1 MSYVKSVSGSDYR
14 FLVRGVMLY
23 HTCPWLNLL
32 NGPLMF
38 KRRYVTLLPLFVLLA
53 ACSSKPKPT
62 ETETTT
68 GTPSGGF
75 LLEPQHNVMQM
86 GGDFANNPNAQQF
99 IDKMVNKHGFDRQQ
113 LQEILSQAKRLDSV
127 LRLMDNQAPTTSVKP
142 PSGPNGAWLRYRKKF
157 ITPDNVQ
164 NGVVFWNQYEDALNR
179 AWQVYGVPPEII
191 VGIIGVETRW
201 GRVMGKTRI
210 LDALATLSFNYPRRA
225 EYFSGELETFLLM
238 ARDEQDDPLNLKGS
252 FAGAMGYGQF
262 MPSSYKQY
270 AVDFSGDGHIN
281 LWDPV
286 DAIGSVA
293 NYFKAHGWVKGDQ
306 VAIMANG
313 QAPGLPNGFKTKYS
327 ISQLAAAGLTPQQPL
342 GNHQQASLLRLDVGT
357 GYQYWY
363 GLPNFYTI
371 TRYNHSTHYAMA
383 VWQLG
388 QANQCSDCQNVVA
401 GEIDLPVRKHL
412 LNSLPQTAE
421 ILPFR

>member
-62 ETETTT
+62 ETDTTT

-99 IDKMVNKHGFDRQQ
+99 IDRMVNKHGFDRQQ

-306 VAIMANG
+306 VAVMANG
-313 QAPGLPNGFKTKYS
+313 QAPGLPNGFKTRYS

-388 QANQCSDCQNVVA
+388 QAVA
-401 GEIDLPVRKHL
+401 LARV
-412 LNSLPQTAE
+412 Q
-421 ILPFR
+421 

>member
-62 ETETTT
+62 ETDTTT

-201 GRVMGKTRI
+201 GRVMGKTGI

-306 VAIMANG
+306 VAVMANG

-388 QANQCSDCQNVVA
+388 QAVA
-401 GEIDLPVRKHL
+401 LARV
-412 LNSLPQTAE
+412 Q
-421 ILPFR
+421 

>member
-113 LQEILSQAKRLDSV
+113 LQEILSQANRLDSV

-306 VAIMANG
+306 VAVMANG
-313 QAPGLPNGFKTKYS
+313 QAPGLPNGFKTRYS

-388 QANQCSDCQNVVA
+388 QAVA
-401 GEIDLPVRKHL
+401 LARV
-412 LNSLPQTAE
+412 Q
-421 ILPFR
+421 

>member
-62 ETETTT
+62 ETDTTT

-179 AWQVYGVPPEII
+179 AWQVYGVPPKII

-306 VAIMANG
+306 VAVMANG

-388 QANQCSDCQNVVA
+388 QAVA
-401 GEIDLPVRKHL
+401 LARV
-412 LNSLPQTAE
+412 Q
-421 ILPFR
+421 

>member
-62 ETETTT
+62 ETDTTT

-306 VAIMANG
+306 VAVMANG

-342 GNHQQASLLRLDVGT
+342 GNHQQASLLRLDVGS

-388 QANQCSDCQNVVA
+388 QAVA
-401 GEIDLPVRKHL
+401 LARV
-412 LNSLPQTAE
+412 Q
-421 ILPFR
+421 

>member
-1 MSYVKSVSGSDYR
+1 
-14 FLVRGVMLY
+14 
-23 HTCPWLNLL
+23 
-32 NGPLMF
+32 MF

-62 ETETTT
+62 ETDTTT

-306 VAIMANG
+306 VAVMANG

-371 TRYNHSTHYAMA
+371 TRYNRSTHYAMA

-388 QANQCSDCQNVVA
+388 QAVA
-401 GEIDLPVRKHL
+401 LARV
-412 LNSLPQTAE
+412 Q
-421 ILPFR
+421 

>member
-270 AVDFSGDGHIN
+270 AVDFSGNGHIN

-306 VAIMANG
+306 VAVMANG

-388 QANQCSDCQNVVA
+388 QAVA
-401 GEIDLPVRKHL
+401 LARV
-412 LNSLPQTAE
+412 Q
-421 ILPFR
+421 

>member
-62 ETETTT
+62 ETDTTT

-306 VAIMANG
+306 VAVMANG

-388 QANQCSDCQNVVA
+388 QAVA
-401 GEIDLPVRKHL
+401 LVRV
-412 LNSLPQTAE
+412 Q
-421 ILPFR
+421 

>member
-62 ETETTT
+62 ETDTTT

-293 NYFKAHGWVKGDQ
+293 NYFKAHGWVKGEQ
-306 VAIMANG
+306 VAVMANG

-388 QANQCSDCQNVVA
+388 QAVA
-401 GEIDLPVRKHL
+401 LARV
-412 LNSLPQTAE
+412 Q
-421 ILPFR
+421 

>member
-62 ETETTT
+62 ETDTTT

-306 VAIMANG
+306 VAVMANG

-383 VWQLG
+383 VWQFG
-388 QANQCSDCQNVVA
+388 QAVA
-401 GEIDLPVRKHL
+401 LARV
-412 LNSLPQTAE
+412 Q
-421 ILPFR
+421 

>member
-62 ETETTT
+62 ETDTTT

-306 VAIMANG
+306 VAVMANG

-327 ISQLAAAGLTPQQPL
+327 ISQLAAAGLTPKQPL

-388 QANQCSDCQNVVA
+388 QAVA
-401 GEIDLPVRKHL
+401 LARV
-412 LNSLPQTAE
+412 Q
-421 ILPFR
+421 

>member
-62 ETETTT
+62 ETDTTT

-99 IDKMVNKHGFDRQQ
+99 IDRMVNKHGFDRQQ

-306 VAIMANG
+306 VAVMANG

-327 ISQLAAAGLTPQQPL
+327 ISQLATAGLTPQQPL

-388 QANQCSDCQNVVA
+388 QAVA
-401 GEIDLPVRKHL
+401 LARV
-412 LNSLPQTAE
+412 Q
-421 ILPFR
+421 

>member
-14 FLVRGVMLY
+14 FLVRGGMLY

-38 KRRYVTLLPLFVLLA
+38 KRRYVTLLPLFMLLA

-306 VAIMANG
+306 VAVMANG
-313 QAPGLPNGFKTKYS
+313 QAAGLPNGFKTRYS

-388 QANQCSDCQNVVA
+388 QAVA
-401 GEIDLPVRKHL
+401 LARV
-412 LNSLPQTAE
+412 Q
-421 ILPFR
+421 

>member
-127 LRLMDNQAPTTSVKP
+127 LRLMDDQAPSTSVKP

-238 ARDEQDDPLNLKGS
+238 ARNEQDDPLNLKGS

-306 VAIMANG
+306 VAVMANG

-388 QANQCSDCQNVVA
+388 QAVA
-401 GEIDLPVRKHL
+401 LARV
-412 LNSLPQTAE
+412 Q
-421 ILPFR
+421 

>member
-14 FLVRGVMLY
+14 FLVRGGMLY

-99 IDKMVNKHGFDRQQ
+99 IDRMVNKHGFDRQQ

-306 VAIMANG
+306 VAVMANG
-313 QAPGLPNGFKTKYS
+313 QAPGLPNGFKTRYS

-342 GNHQQASLLRLDVGT
+342 GNYQQASLLRLDVGT

-388 QANQCSDCQNVVA
+388 QAVA
-401 GEIDLPVRKHL
+401 LARV
-412 LNSLPQTAE
+412 Q
-421 ILPFR
+421 

>member
-62 ETETTT
+62 ETDTTT

-306 VAIMANG
+306 VAVMANG
-313 QAPGLPNGFKTKYS
+313 QAPGLPNGFKTRYS
-327 ISQLAAAGLTPQQPL
+327 ISQLATAGLTPQQPL

-388 QANQCSDCQNVVA
+388 QAVA
-401 GEIDLPVRKHL
+401 LARV
-412 LNSLPQTAE
+412 Q
-421 ILPFR
+421 

>member
-62 ETETTT
+62 ETDTTT

-262 MPSSYKQY
+262 MPLSYKQY

-306 VAIMANG
+306 VAVMANG

-388 QANQCSDCQNVVA
+388 QAVA
-401 GEIDLPVRKHL
+401 LARV
-412 LNSLPQTAE
+412 Q
-421 ILPFR
+421 

>member
-62 ETETTT
+62 ETDTTT

-127 LRLMDNQAPTTSVKP
+127 LLLMDNQAPTTSVKP

-306 VAIMANG
+306 VAVMANG

-371 TRYNHSTHYAMA
+371 TCYNHSTHYAMA

-388 QANQCSDCQNVVA
+388 QAVA
-401 GEIDLPVRKHL
+401 LARV
-412 LNSLPQTAE
+412 Q
-421 ILPFR
+421 

>member
-1 MSYVKSVSGSDYR
+1 LCYVKSVLGSDYR
-14 FLVRGVMLY
+14 FLVRGGMLY

-32 NGPLMF
+32 NGLLMF

-99 IDKMVNKHGFDRQQ
+99 IDKMVKKHGFNRQQ

-306 VAIMANG
+306 VAVMANG

-388 QANQCSDCQNVVA
+388 QAVA
-401 GEIDLPVRKHL
+401 LARV
-412 LNSLPQTAE
+412 Q
-421 ILPFR
+421 

>member
-62 ETETTT
+62 ETDTTT

-113 LQEILSQAKRLDSV
+113 LQEIISQAKRLDSV

-306 VAIMANG
+306 VAVMANG

-388 QANQCSDCQNVVA
+388 QAVA
-401 GEIDLPVRKHL
+401 LARV
-412 LNSLPQTAE
+412 Q
-421 ILPFR
+421 

>member
-14 FLVRGVMLY
+14 FLVRGGMLY

-38 KRRYVTLLPLFVLLA
+38 KRRYVTLLPLFMLLA

-262 MPSSYKQY
+262 MSSSYKQY

-306 VAIMANG
+306 VAVMANG
-313 QAPGLPNGFKTKYS
+313 QAPGLPNGFKTRYS

-388 QANQCSDCQNVVA
+388 QAVA
-401 GEIDLPVRKHL
+401 LARV
-412 LNSLPQTAE
+412 Q
-421 ILPFR
+421 

>member
-306 VAIMANG
+306 VAVMANG
-313 QAPGLPNGFKTKYS
+313 QAPGLPNGFKTRYS

-388 QANQCSDCQNVVA
+388 
-401 GEIDLPVRKHL
+401 
-412 LNSLPQTAE
+412 
-421 ILPFR
+421 

>member
-293 NYFKAHGWVKGDQ
+293 NSFHAHGWVKGDQ
-306 VAIMANG
+306 VAVMANG
-313 QAPGLPNGFKTKYS
+313 QAPGLPNGFKTRYS

-388 QANQCSDCQNVVA
+388 QAVA
-401 GEIDLPVRKHL
+401 LARV
-412 LNSLPQTAE
+412 Q
-421 ILPFR
+421 

>member
-1 MSYVKSVSGSDYR
+1 LSYVKSVSGSDYR

-99 IDKMVNKHGFDRQQ
+99 IDRMVNKHGFDRQQ

-164 NGVVFWNQYEDALNR
+164 NGVVFWSQYEDALNR

-306 VAIMANG
+306 VAVMANG
-313 QAPGLPNGFKTKYS
+313 QAPGLPNGFKTRYS

-388 QANQCSDCQNVVA
+388 QAVA
-401 GEIDLPVRKHL
+401 LARV
-412 LNSLPQTAE
+412 Q
-421 ILPFR
+421 

>member
-62 ETETTT
+62 ETDTTT

-306 VAIMANG
+306 VAVMANG

-342 GNHQQASLLRLDVGT
+342 GNHNKPACCVWMLAPATSTGT
-357 GYQYWY
+357 VCRTST
-363 GLPNFYTI
+363 PSPVTTTAPI
-371 TRYNHSTHYAMA
+371 TQWRS
-383 VWQLG
+383 G
-388 QANQCSDCQNVVA
+388 S
-401 GEIDLPVRKHL
+401 
-412 LNSLPQTAE
+412 
-421 ILPFR
+421 

>member
-38 KRRYVTLLPLFVLLA
+38 KRRYVTLLSLFVLLA

-99 IDKMVNKHGFDRQQ
+99 IDRMVNKHGFDRQQ

-306 VAIMANG
+306 VAVMANG
-313 QAPGLPNGFKTKYS
+313 QAPGLPNGFKTRYS

-388 QANQCSDCQNVVA
+388 QAVA
-401 GEIDLPVRKHL
+401 LARV
-412 LNSLPQTAE
+412 Q
-421 ILPFR
+421 

>member
-62 ETETTT
+62 KTETTT

-75 LLEPQHNVMQM
+75 LLEPQHNVTQM

-306 VAIMANG
+306 VAVMANG

-388 QANQCSDCQNVVA
+388 QAVA
-401 GEIDLPVRKHL
+401 LARV
-412 LNSLPQTAE
+412 Q
-421 ILPFR
+421 

>member
-252 FAGAMGYGQF
+252 FAWAMGYGQF

-306 VAIMANG
+306 VAVMANG

-327 ISQLAAAGLTPQQPL
+327 ISQLTAAGLTPQQPL

-388 QANQCSDCQNVVA
+388 QAVA
-401 GEIDLPVRKHL
+401 LARV
-412 LNSLPQTAE
+412 Q
-421 ILPFR
+421 

>member
-238 ARDEQDDPLNLKGS
+238 ARDEQDDPLDLKGS

-306 VAIMANG
+306 VAVMANG

-388 QANQCSDCQNVVA
+388 QAVA
-401 GEIDLPVRKHL
+401 LARV
-412 LNSLPQTAE
+412 Q
-421 ILPFR
+421 

>member
-62 ETETTT
+62 ETDTTT

-210 LDALATLSFNYPRRA
+210 LDALATLSFNYPRRT

-270 AVDFSGDGHIN
+270 AVDFAPLALAVGGVRPSDAHAFVDLDAAPFERFQNVILRSGDEP
-281 LWDPV
+281 LR
-286 DAIGSVA
+286 IGVLDTQD
-293 NYFKAHGWVKGDQ
+293 HR
-306 VAIMANG
+306 
-313 QAPGLPNGFKTKYS
+313 
-327 ISQLAAAGLTPQQPL
+327 
-342 GNHQQASLLRLDVGT
+342 SLV
-357 GYQYWY
+357 
-363 GLPNFYTI
+363 P
-371 TRYNHSTHYAMA
+371 
-383 VWQLG
+383 
-388 QANQCSDCQNVVA
+388 A
-401 GEIDLPVRKHL
+401 GEQVVVQCRTDAADVQRPGGAGREAHP
-412 LNSLPQTAE
+412 NWSFHSC
-421 ILPFR
+421 IL

>member
-14 FLVRGVMLY
+14 FLVRGGMLY

-38 KRRYVTLLPLFVLLA
+38 KRRYVTLLPLFMLLA

-270 AVDFSGDGHIN
+270 AVDFNGDGHIN

-306 VAIMANG
+306 VAVMANG
-313 QAPGLPNGFKTKYS
+313 QAPGLPNGFKTRYS

-388 QANQCSDCQNVVA
+388 QAVA
-401 GEIDLPVRKHL
+401 LARV
-412 LNSLPQTAE
+412 Q
-421 ILPFR
+421 

>member
-62 ETETTT
+62 ETDTTT

-306 VAIMANG
+306 VAVMANG

-371 TRYNHSTHYAMA
+371 SRYNHSTHYAMA

-388 QANQCSDCQNVVA
+388 QAVA
-401 GEIDLPVRKHL
+401 LARV
-412 LNSLPQTAE
+412 Q
-421 ILPFR
+421 

>member
-99 IDKMVNKHGFDRQQ
+99 IDRMVNKHGFDRQQ

-306 VAIMANG
+306 VAVMANG

-388 QANQCSDCQNVVA
+388 QAVA
-401 GEIDLPVRKHL
+401 LARV
-412 LNSLPQTAE
+412 Q
-421 ILPFR
+421 

>member
-1 MSYVKSVSGSDYR
+1 MSYVKSISGSDYR
-14 FLVRGVMLY
+14 FLVRGGMLY

-62 ETETTT
+62 ETDTTT

-306 VAIMANG
+306 VAVMANG
-313 QAPGLPNGFKTKYS
+313 QAPGLPNGFKTRYS

-388 QANQCSDCQNVVA
+388 QAVA
-401 GEIDLPVRKHL
+401 LARV
-412 LNSLPQTAE
+412 Q
-421 ILPFR
+421 

>member
-86 GGDFANNPNAQQF
+86 GGDFANNPNAQPF
-99 IDKMVNKHGFDRQQ
+99 IDRMVNKHGFDRQQ

-306 VAIMANG
+306 VAVMANG
-313 QAPGLPNGFKTKYS
+313 QAPGLPNGFKTRYS

-388 QANQCSDCQNVVA
+388 QAVA
-401 GEIDLPVRKHL
+401 LARV
-412 LNSLPQTAE
+412 Q
-421 ILPFR
+421 

>member
-14 FLVRGVMLY
+14 FLVRGGMLY

-38 KRRYVTLLPLFVLLA
+38 KRRYVTLLPLFVLLV

-99 IDKMVNKHGFDRQQ
+99 IDKMVNKHGFNRQQ

-306 VAIMANG
+306 VAVMANG
-313 QAPGLPNGFKTKYS
+313 QAPGLPNGFKTRYS

-388 QANQCSDCQNVVA
+388 QAVA
-401 GEIDLPVRKHL
+401 LARV
-412 LNSLPQTAE
+412 Q
-421 ILPFR
+421 

>member
-62 ETETTT
+62 ETDTTT

-306 VAIMANG
+306 VAVMANG

-388 QANQCSDCQNVVA
+388 QAVA
-401 GEIDLPVRKHL
+401 LARV
-412 LNSLPQTAE
+412 QY
-421 ILPFR
+421 